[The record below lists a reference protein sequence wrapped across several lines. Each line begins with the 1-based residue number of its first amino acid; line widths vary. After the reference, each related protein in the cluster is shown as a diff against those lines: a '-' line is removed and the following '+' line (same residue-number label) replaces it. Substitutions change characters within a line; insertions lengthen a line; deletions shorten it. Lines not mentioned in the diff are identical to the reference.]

1 MKKFLMMLLLAA
13 LILIGCTAKQP
24 SGKPVT
30 TGPDIRSE
38 GNESAKV
45 VIVEFSDFQC
55 PFCGRFYMET
65 LPQIQANYI
74 NTGKVRFVYKHF
86 PLSQIHAFSFKAAEA
101 SECAADQGKFW
112 QMHNMLY
119 ENQEKLSVPDIKGY
133 ASELGLDL
141 TQFNQCLDSGT
152 KANKVRNDLS
162 EGQQLGVDGTP
173 SFFVNDQVL
182 VGALPYSDF
191 KKAIDVELSK

>member
-1 MKKFLMMLLLAA
+1 
-13 LILIGCTAKQP
+13 
-24 SGKPVT
+24 
-30 TGPDIRSE
+30 
-38 GNESAKV
+38 
-45 VIVEFSDFQC
+45 
-55 PFCGRFYMET
+55 
-65 LPQIQANYI
+65 
-74 NTGKVRFVYKHF
+74 
-86 PLSQIHAFSFKAAEA
+86 
-101 SECAADQGKFW
+101 
-112 QMHNMLY
+112 
-119 ENQEKLSVPDIKGY
+119 
-133 ASELGLDL
+133 LDL